1 MTNANVLP
9 PSKRPALLWG
19 IVCLVMAA
27 ALLILLPQSRLN
39 SSVLAMLPKQAM
51 GDIPPALND
60 GFMQRLDRQL
70 VWLVSPGKEA
80 NPRVAQEWLTLLQK
94 SAALGDVK
102 GPMDAASQQAWGAF
116 FWQHRNGLIDPDTRA
131 RLQNGGEAQ
140 AQWIL
145 SQLYSAFSGVSG
157 KELQNDP
164 LMLMRGSQLAMAK
177 NGQRLRLMDGWLVT
191 QDPRATTG
199 ICCTANWR
207 DRRLICSKPTSSSR
221 P

>member
-1 MTNANVLP
+1 MTNTNVLP

-19 IVCLVMAA
+19 LVCLVMAA

-39 SSVLAMLPKQAM
+39 SSVLAMLPKQVM

-102 GPMDAASQQAWGAF
+102 GPMDAASQQSWGAF

-145 SQLYSAFSGVSG
+145 SQLYSAFSRVSG
-157 KELQNDP
+157 KGAAKRSADVNARLAAGDGEKRPAFAADGRLAGDA
-164 LMLMRGSQLAMAK
+164 GSPGQL
-177 NGQRLRLMDGWLVT
+177 LVSAA
-191 QDPRATTG
+191 R
-199 ICCTANWR
+199 
-207 DRRLICSKPTSSSR
+207 
-221 P
+221 

>member
-1 MTNANVLP
+1 MAD
-9 PSKRPALLWG
+9 
-19 IVCLVMAA
+19 AA
-27 ALLILLPQSRLN
+27 A
-39 SSVLAMLPKQAM
+39 
-51 GDIPPALND
+51 
-60 GFMQRLDRQL
+60 
-70 VWLVSPGKEA
+70 
-80 NPRVAQEWLTLLQK
+80 K

-116 FWQHRNGLIDPDTRA
+116 FWQHRNGTVDPDTRA

-191 QDPRATTG
+191 QDPVATTG

>member
-70 VWLVSPGKEA
+70 VW
-80 NPRVAQEWLTLLQK
+80 
-94 SAALGDVK
+94 
-102 GPMDAASQQAWGAF
+102 
-116 FWQHRNGLIDPDTRA
+116 RA
-131 RLQNGGEAQ
+131 RSLDE
-140 AQWIL
+140 
-145 SQLYSAFSGVSG
+145 SA
-157 KELQNDP
+157 ND
-164 LMLMRGSQLAMAK
+164 A
-177 NGQRLRLMDGWLVT
+177 
-191 QDPRATTG
+191 
-199 ICCTANWR
+199 
-207 DRRLICSKPTSSSR
+207 RRLVCAYAKPE
-221 P
+221 

>member
-1 MTNANVLP
+1 
-9 PSKRPALLWG
+9 
-19 IVCLVMAA
+19 
-27 ALLILLPQSRLN
+27 
-39 SSVLAMLPKQAM
+39 
-51 GDIPPALND
+51 
-60 GFMQRLDRQL
+60 MQRLDRQL

-80 NPRVAQEWLTLLQK
+80 NRGRSGVADAAAK
-94 SAALGDVK
+94 SAALGDIK

-116 FWQHRNGLIDPDTRA
+116 FWQHRNGLIDHDTRA

-177 NGQRLRLMDGWLVT
+177 W
-191 QDPRATTG
+191 
-199 ICCTANWR
+199 
-207 DRRLICSKPTSSSR
+207 
-221 P
+221 

>member
-19 IVCLVMAA
+19 LVCLVMAA

-51 GDIPPALND
+51 GDIPPSLND

-70 VWLVSPGKEA
+70 VWLVSSGKEA

-116 FWQHRNGLIDPDTRA
+116 FWQHRNGLIDPDKIGRA
-131 RLQNGGEAQ
+131 SRRER
-140 AQWIL
+140 
-145 SQLYSAFSGVSG
+145 VS
-157 KELQNDP
+157 LT
-164 LMLMRGSQLAMAK
+164 
-177 NGQRLRLMDGWLVT
+177 V
-191 QDPRATTG
+191 
-199 ICCTANWR
+199 I
-207 DRRLICSKPTSSSR
+207 DRRTEKESNTHNSLASITTKNRDHTG
-221 P
+221 